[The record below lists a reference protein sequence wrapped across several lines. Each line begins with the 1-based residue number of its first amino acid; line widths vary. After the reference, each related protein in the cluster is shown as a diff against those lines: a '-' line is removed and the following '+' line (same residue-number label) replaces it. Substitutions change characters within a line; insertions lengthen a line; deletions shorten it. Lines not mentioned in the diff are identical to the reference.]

1 MAKQPEPLAVAP
13 VMPATSIDFDKF
25 HAAVTAGKSAEEAIE
40 KADLTPPPPPE
51 EKSEAGLDPIV
62 EEPVAEDDAA

>member
-13 VMPATSIDFDKF
+13 NMPATSIDFDKF
-25 HAAVTAGKSAEEAIE
+25 HAAVTAGKAPEKVIEAS
-40 KADLTPPPPPE
+40 DLTPPPPPE

-62 EEPVAEDDAA
+62 EEPAEDAA